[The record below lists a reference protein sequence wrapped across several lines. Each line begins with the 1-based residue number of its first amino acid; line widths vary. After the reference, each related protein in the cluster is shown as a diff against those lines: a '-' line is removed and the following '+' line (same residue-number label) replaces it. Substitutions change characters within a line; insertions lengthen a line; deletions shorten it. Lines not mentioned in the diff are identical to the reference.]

1 MESAPVAIFPGV
13 LVLLAIGACVLLGI
27 PLLVVLLVSP
37 KTRAGMMSVL
47 AFLGWGAGCLLLL
60 SWFGWFIA
68 LPRPQSPAPPR
79 MIEHVIVDRPS
90 PEIAGP
96 QTNHVP
102 TQDVPT
108 SVRETAVRETVVRVP
123 TSSTASERAGFTTQ
137 PLSGERPEW
146 LDRAPGMQDQT
157 YLVAVKSGLWSSG
170 AECQE
175 ALDGAIARSVQQYL
189 AGFLGDDRA
198 AAQIEIEPAY
208 LRQRL
213 VKQPVYAET
222 VEASVG
228 PMHEW
233 HALLEFDQDLRSDL
247 RRMWDASKV
256 SLRLRY
262 AACGFGAVIAALGT
276 LLAQLKLDL
285 ATRGM
290 YRRRLRW
297 GSGLAILLVTA
308 GAVGICVLSRSCGGK
323 RSDGKGPPAP
333 SVASGVSVAVVL
345 RSHVAHCRIGSLAG
359 RSRPRRRRRRLARV
373 DRPLRRAAVGLR
385 PGPDWPA
392 GRQRRRGPGNLPGL
406 SDQFAE
412 LRSGACA
419 GELPVLDR
427 GPQAD
432 RSFAARGPA
441 PTLPL
446 AAPTSSGSWQP
457 PARLHGASSL
467 LRGAERRDLEEN
479 ALVTALAELIDR
491 LRERGDWNKLACLEL
506 VFVRGWGN
514 KEAAGE
520 LDLGEQAVA
529 NFKFEF
535 LERLRTLVRRQQPSA
550 DVFPELYET
559 P

>member
-1 MESAPVAIFPGV
+1 MESAPVAILPGV
-13 LVLLAIGACVLLGI
+13 LALLAIGVGILLGT

-37 KTRAGMMSVL
+37 KTRAGVMSVL
-47 AFLGWGAGCLLLL
+47 AFLGWGAACLLLL
-60 SWFGWFIA
+60 SLFGYFIA
-68 LPRPQSPAPPR
+68 GHGPQPPPPPR
-79 MIEHVIVDRPS
+79 MVERIIVDRRSEESAVPPAAV
-90 PEIAGP
+90 PETA
-96 QTNHVP
+96 
-102 TQDVPT
+102 
-108 SVRETAVRETVVRVP
+108 VRETAVRVP
-123 TSSTASERAGFTTQ
+123 TAGTASERAGFATQ
-137 PLSGERPEW
+137 PLSGERPDW

-189 AGFLGDDRA
+189 ASFLGDDRA

-308 GAVGICVLSRSCGGK
+308 GAVGICVL
-323 RSDGKGPPAP
+323 
-333 SVASGVSVAVVL
+333 
-345 RSHVAHCRIGSLAG
+345 
-359 RSRPRRRRRRLARV
+359 
-373 DRPLRRAAVGLR
+373 
-385 PGPDWPA
+385 
-392 GRQRRRGPGNLPGL
+392 
-406 SDQFAE
+406 
-412 LRSGACA
+412 
-419 GELPVLDR
+419 
-427 GPQAD
+427 
-432 RSFAARGPA
+432 
-441 PTLPL
+441 
-446 AAPTSSGSWQP
+446 
-457 PARLHGASSL
+457 
-467 LRGAERRDLEEN
+467 
-479 ALVTALAELIDR
+479 
-491 LRERGDWNKLACLEL
+491 
-506 VFVRGWGN
+506 
-514 KEAAGE
+514 
-520 LDLGEQAVA
+520 
-529 NFKFEF
+529 
-535 LERLRTLVRRQQPSA
+535 
-550 DVFPELYET
+550 
-559 P
+559 